1 MIRDAAFHHAHENN
15 RSAVRIKP
23 GIKNQSLQRILGTAG
38 GRGNAVNDGFEHII
52 HTKATFRADG
62 KRVVRGNREN
72 VFNLFFY
79 EIDLRGGKIN
89 LVDDRKNREVV
100 ARSEKCVGNGLR
112 FNTLRSVDDEQRAF
126 ASGERARNFVRKIH
140 VARRIDQIQ
149 AIGIAIFG
157 FVMEAN
163 AFRLDGDAALAFQVH
178 GIENLRRHF
187 ALGEAARHFNQTI
200 GKGGLAVIDMR
211 DDAEI
216 SLELWVHVPVL
227 PAGAEGRKPPAR
239 DF

>member
-1 MIRDAAFHHAHENN
+1 M
-15 RSAVRIKP
+15 
-23 GIKNQSLQRILGTAG
+23 
-38 GRGNAVNDGFEHII
+38 NDGFEHII

-72 VFNLFFY
+72 VFNLFFH

-157 FVMEAN
+157 FVIQAHGVC
-163 AFRLDGDAALAFQVH
+163 FDGDAALAFEVH
-178 GIENLRRHF
+178 VIEHLLGHITSGDGAGELKQAICQRRF
-187 ALGEAARHFNQTI
+187 AM
-200 GKGGLAVIDMR
+200 IDMR
-211 DDAEI
+211 DDREVSDAI
-216 SLELWVHVPVL
+216 
-227 PAGAEGRKPPAR
+227 
-239 DF
+239 